1 MTSMPHSRRV
11 SASIRLACLALG
23 LLTIAPVAAKQSD
36 RSQPM
41 QVNAKRFD
49 GFQKPDSVS
58 TLQGN
63 VVITQGTLKA
73 TGDQAKVYFDGN
85 SQISR
90 VVITSGP
97 AHIEQLDDS
106 GNLMQGNAAS
116 IDYDNIKGIAVLS
129 GNASVTQKGRGEA
142 HGDKLTYNTQTSQM
156 TGDSAGDG
164 MVHMTFLPK
173 AKPAAAPA
181 PAATPTV
188 TPTDTPATATSVP
201 APAHSNAHAAQD
213 HP

>member
-1 MTSMPHSRRV
+1 MTSTPHSRRV
-11 SASIRLACLALG
+11 SASTSLAWLAFGLLAL
-23 LLTIAPVAAKQSD
+23 APASARQSD

-41 QVNAKRFD
+41 QVNAKSFD

-73 TGDQAKVYFDGN
+73 TGEQAKVYFDAS

-90 VVITSGP
+90 VVIVSGP

-116 IDYDNIKGIAVLS
+116 IDYDNVNGIAVLS
-129 GNASVTQKGRGEA
+129 GNAVVTQKGRGEA
-142 HGDKLTYNTQTSQM
+142 RGDKLTYNTQTSQM

-173 AKPAAAPA
+173 PNPAAAAAPAAAPA
-181 PAATPTV
+181 TVQPA
-188 TPTDTPATATSVP
+188 PATAP
-201 APAHSNAHAAQD
+201 APAQSATPPARDQH
-213 HP
+213 

>member
-1 MTSMPHSRRV
+1 MTSMPPSRRV
-11 SASIRLACLALG
+11 RASIKFACLALG
-23 LLTIAPVAAKQSD
+23 LLTLAPASAKQSD

-73 TGDQAKVYFDGN
+73 TGDKAKVYFDGN

-116 IDYDNIKGIAVLS
+116 IDYDNVNGIAVLS

-142 HGDKLTYNTQTSQM
+142 RGDKLTYNTQTSQM

-173 AKPAAAPA
+173 AKPASPTKPTVTPPATPAPATSAPA
-181 PAATPTV
+181 PAQS
-188 TPTDTPATATSVP
+188 TARP
-201 APAHSNAHAAQD
+201 AQD

>member
-1 MTSMPHSRRV
+1 MTSMPRSHH
-11 SASIRLACLALG
+11 ASTNLRLACIALG
-23 LLTIAPVAAKQSD
+23 LLALAPAFARQSD

-41 QVNAKRFD
+41 QVNAKSFD

-58 TLQGN
+58 TLRGN

-73 TGDQAKVYFDGN
+73 TGAEAKVYFDGN

-90 VVITSGP
+90 VVITNGP

-106 GNLMQGNAAS
+106 GNLMQGNATT
-116 IDYDNIKGIAVLS
+116 IDYDNINGIAVLS

-173 AKPAAAPA
+173 AKPASTAPA
-181 PAATPTV
+181 TTV
-188 TPTDTPATATSVP
+188 RDVVP
-201 APAHSNAHAAQD
+201 APATSAPPAKNSDAGPEQGR
-213 HP
+213 P

>member
-1 MTSMPHSRRV
+1 MTSMPPSRRV
-11 SASIRLACLALG
+11 SASIKLACLALG
-23 LLTIAPVAAKQSD
+23 LLALAPASAKQSD

-116 IDYDNIKGIAVLS
+116 IDYDNVNGIAVLS
-129 GNASVTQKGRGEA
+129 GNATVTQKGRGDA
-142 HGDKLTYNTQTSQM
+142 RGDKLTYNTQTSQM

-173 AKPAAAPA
+173 PRPASPSMPAPVPTAVPAAPAAAATAPASSGTSPA
-181 PAATPTV
+181 PAK
-188 TPTDTPATATSVP
+188 
-201 APAHSNAHAAQD
+201 H
-213 HP
+213 

>member
-1 MTSMPHSRRV
+1 MTSTPRFRRV
-11 SASIRLACLALG
+11 SASIKLACLALG
-23 LLTIAPVAAKQSD
+23 LLALAPASAKQSD
-36 RSQPM
+36 RAQPM
-41 QVNAKRFD
+41 QVNAKHFD
-49 GFQKPDSVS
+49 GFQKPNSVS
-58 TLQGN
+58 TLQGS

-73 TGDQAKVYFDGN
+73 TGDQAKVYFDADT
-85 SQISR
+85 QISR
-90 VVITSGP
+90 VVISSGP

-116 IDYDNIKGIAVLS
+116 IDYDNINGIAVLS

-173 AKPAAAPA
+173 PKPAGAAAPA
-181 PAATPTV
+181 VAPAA
-188 TPTDTPATATSVP
+188 ATATSAP
-201 APAHSNAHAAQD
+201 APAHSSATPAQD

>member
-201 APAHSNAHAAQD
+201 APARSNAHAAQD

>member
-11 SASIRLACLALG
+11 SASIRLALG

-201 APAHSNAHAAQD
+201 APARSNAHAAQD

>member
-1 MTSMPHSRRV
+1 MPRSRHA
-11 SASIRLACLALG
+11 SASLKLACLALG
-23 LLTIAPVAAKQSD
+23 LLTLAPAVARQSD

-63 VVITQGTLKA
+63 VVITQGTLKV
-73 TGDQAKVYFDGN
+73 TGDQAKVYFDSN
-85 SQISR
+85 TQISR
-90 VVITSGP
+90 VVVTNGP

-106 GNLMQGNAAS
+106 GNLMQGDAAS
-116 IDYDNIKGIAVLS
+116 IDYDNIHGVAVLS
-129 GNASVTQKGRGEA
+129 GHASVTQKGRGEA

-173 AKPAAAPA
+173 AKPASAT
-181 PAATPTV
+181 TPTV
-188 TPTDTPATATSVP
+188 TPPATP
-201 APAHSNAHAAQD
+201 APATSAPAPAQSTARPARD

>member
-1 MTSMPHSRRV
+1 MTSMPRSRRV
-11 SASIRLACLALG
+11 SASIKFACLALG
-23 LLTIAPVAAKQSD
+23 LLTLAPAAAKQSD

-173 AKPAAAPA
+173 AKPASATTPAVTPPATPTPASSAPA
-181 PAATPTV
+181 PAQSTTRPT
-188 TPTDTPATATSVP
+188 
-201 APAHSNAHAAQD
+201 QD
-213 HP
+213 HR